1 MKKLAVLLS
10 LLVMFAAFNANAQD
24 KKMTVGITP
33 GVVLPIGDMKDVA
46 KMGFGASLN
55 FGYYFTENIQAG
67 LSAGYIMFGEKK
79 YDLGITTVKSN
90 VKFMPIMAT
99 GSYYFIVDKPIKP
112 YGTIGFGMTMWKTE
126 AKAGGITAKDDGSK
140 LSWAVGAGAD
150 YSLNDNM
157 NLNLNVK
164 YNSVMEDPALN
175 YIGINIGAAYKF

>member
-33 GVVLPIGDMKDVA
+33 SIVLPMGDFSDIS
-46 KMGFGASLN
+46 KMGFGGSVN
-55 FGYYFTENIQAG
+55 FGYFFTENIQAG
-67 LSAGYIMFGEKK
+67 LSAGYLMFGEKEI
-79 YDLGITTVKSN
+79 GVVKSN
-90 VKFMPIMAT
+90 VSFMPIMAT
-99 GSYYFIVDKPIKP
+99 GSYYFMVDKPIKP

-126 AKAGGITAKDDGSK
+126 AKAGGVTFKDDGSK